1 MLRNIGMMQR
11 FTLRHMGIHQNLTMK
26 HMERL
31 SSGKRINRAADDAA
45 GLAISER
52 MRAQIRGIQQ
62 AQRNVL
68 DGVSL
73 LRTAEGGLN
82 EQQAIL
88 QRVRELSV
96 QAANDTNTL
105 EDRQAIQKEVEQL
118 LKEIDA
124 IAISTEFNTKKL
136 HQGGEI
142 RLQTGAN
149 AGQYMTIELP
159 NTSITNLEMD
169 AIDLSTREGANEAL
183 NMVDKAI
190 QLTSSARS
198 KLGAYENRLE
208 HTYNHLTN
216 YDVQLT
222 ASESRIRDAD
232 IATEMMGFIKHQLL
246 QQVSMTMLMHANQQ
260 QSMMLTLLNNNR

>member
-11 FTLRHMGIHQNLTMK
+11 FALRHMGIHQNQTMK

-31 SSGKRINRAADDAA
+31 SSGKRINRAADDPS

-73 LRTAEGGLN
+73 IRTAEGGLS
-82 EQQAIL
+82 EQHAIL
-88 QRVRELSV
+88 QRLRELGV
-96 QAANDTNTL
+96 QSANDTNTS
-105 EDRQAIQKEVEQL
+105 EDRKSIQQETDQL
-118 LKEIDA
+118 LKEIDS
-124 IAISTEFNTKKL
+124 IARKTEFNTRPL
-136 HQGGEI
+136 HQGGEL

-149 AGQYMTIELP
+149 AGQFMTIELP
-159 NTSITNLEMD
+159 NSTLGSLGIEKIN
-169 AIDLSTREGANEAL
+169 LSTRENAEKAIEQL
-183 NMVDKAI
+183 DKAI
-190 QLTSSARS
+190 QFTSSSRS
-198 KLGAYENRLE
+198 RLGAYENRLE

-216 YDVQLT
+216 YEVQIT

-232 IATEMMGFIKHQLL
+232 MAAEMMGFMKHDIL

-260 QSMMLTLLNNNR
+260 QSMVLTLLNGNR

>member
-11 FTLRHMGIHQNLTMK
+11 FALRHIGIHQQQTMK

-31 SSGKRINRAADDAA
+31 SSGKRINRAADDPS

-52 MRAQIRGIQQ
+52 MRAQVRGLQQ

-73 LRTAEGGLN
+73 IRTAEGGLN
-82 EQQAIL
+82 EQHSIL

-96 QAANDTNTL
+96 QAANGTNSP
-105 EDRQAIQKEVEQL
+105 EDKLVIQQEIDQL
-118 LKEIDA
+118 LAEIGA
-124 IAISTEFNTKKL
+124 TSEKTEFNTRPL

-149 AGQYMTIELP
+149 AGQTMTIELP
-159 NTSITNLEMD
+159 NTSVANLGLEG
-169 AIDLSTREGANEAL
+169 IDVSTSEGANNAL
-183 NMVDKAI
+183 ERLDTAI
-190 QLTSSARS
+190 QSLSSARS
-198 KLGAYENRLE
+198 RLGSYENRLE

-216 YDVQLT
+216 YEVQLT
-222 ASESRIRDAD
+222 SSESRIRDAD
-232 IATEMMGFIKHQLL
+232 IASEMMGLVKHQLL
-246 QQVSMTMLMHANQQ
+246 QQVSMSMLMHVNQQ
-260 QSMMLTLLNNNR
+260 QSMVLTLLNGNR

>member
-11 FTLRHMGIHQNLTMK
+11 FALRHMGIHQSQTMK

-31 SSGKRINRAADDAA
+31 SSGKRINRAADDPS

-73 LRTAEGGLN
+73 IRTAEGGLN
-82 EQQAIL
+82 EQHAIL
-88 QRVRELSV
+88 QRLRELGV
-96 QAANDTNTL
+96 QSANDTNTS
-105 EDRQAIQKEVEQL
+105 EDRKSIQQEADQL
-118 LKEIDA
+118 LKEIDS
-124 IAISTEFNTKKL
+124 IAGKTKFNTRPL
-136 HQGGEI
+136 HQGGEL

-149 AGQYMTIELP
+149 AGQFMTIELP
-159 NTSITNLEMD
+159 DSSLPSLGIEN
-169 AIDLSTREGANEAL
+169 IDLSKRENADKAIEQL
-183 NMVDKAI
+183 DKAI
-190 QLTSSARS
+190 QFTSSSRS
-198 KLGAYENRLE
+198 RLGAYENRLE

-216 YDVQLT
+216 YEVQIT

-232 IATEMMGFIKHQLL
+232 MAAEMMGFIKHDIL

-260 QSMMLTLLNNNR
+260 QSMVLRLLNGNR

>member
-1 MLRNIGMMQR
+1 MIQR
-11 FTLRHMGIHQNLTMK
+11 FALRHMGIHQNQTMK

-31 SSGKRINRAADDAA
+31 SSGKRINRAADDPS

-73 LRTAEGGLN
+73 IRTAEGGLN
-82 EQQAIL
+82 EQHAII

-96 QAANDTNTL
+96 QSANDTNTA
-105 EDRQAIQKEVEQL
+105 EDRQVIQKEVEQL
-118 LKEIDA
+118 LKEIDS
-124 IAISTEFNTKKL
+124 IAEKTEFNTKKL

-149 AGQYMTIELP
+149 AGQFMTIELP
-159 NTSITNLEMD
+159 NSSVANLIGADET
-169 AIDLSTREGANEAL
+169 IDLSTREGA
-183 NMVDKAI
+183 DKAI
-190 QLTSSARS
+190 EQLDRVIQSISSSRS

-216 YDVQLT
+216 YEVQIT

-232 IATEMMGFIKHQLL
+232 IATEMMGFVKHQLL

-260 QSMMLTLLNNNR
+260 QSMVLTLLNGNR